1 MTKQNVCKYTKGE
14 VNRAG
19 QQLLD
24 KTYGEYDEAK
34 NILDNWRA
42 CHIAPLNS
50 FQKSLRLK
58 LTKID
63 ANALVSQ
70 RLKRTPSILAKLK
83 RNPQMLLARMQDIG
97 GIRAVTKNMQMVREL
112 EAAYKRGT
120 KVFAIVQGGKD
131 YIINPKASGYR
142 GVHLIFKCKNGF
154 SIELQVRTQ
163 IQHAWATAV
172 ETMGT
177 FLNLSLKSSE
187 GPDEWLSFFA
197 LASSAF
203 AVLENTPRIPE
214 YNNLSEEETFE
225 KLLQIEKRLDVLN
238 KLSGFRV
245 VARHISNDKKKGRY
259 HLITLDLDEMRARI
273 QSYEAKDIDIASTEY
288 SKKEAEISSGR
299 NLQVVL
305 VSSESINALRKAYPS
320 YFLDAELFAKQI
332 AVIQKRLEK
341 LKGNY
346 VTTRRGV
353 RSSLGGS

>member
-1 MTKQNVCKYTKGE
+1 MTAGKISKYTKGE

-24 KTYGEYDEAK
+24 KTHAGYVEAK
-34 NILDNWRA
+34 GVLDNWRA

-58 LTKID
+58 LAKLD
-63 ANALVSQ
+63 GKALVSQ
-70 RLKRTPSILAKLK
+70 RLKRTPSILAKLE

-97 GIRAVTKNMQMVREL
+97 GIRAVTENMQKLRRL
-112 EAAYKRGT
+112 EAAYKKGT
-120 KVFAIVQGGKD
+120 RAFSIVQGGKD
-131 YIINPKASGYR
+131 YIIYPKQSGYR

-177 FLNLSLKSSE
+177 FLDHSLKSSE
-187 GPDEWLSFFA
+187 GPDEWLDFFA
-197 LASSAF
+197 LAGSAF
-203 AVLENTPRIPE
+203 AVLESTPRIVGHD
-214 YNNLSEEETFE
+214 NLSDQETFE
-225 KLLQIEKRLDVLN
+225 KLLQMEKRLDVLN

-245 VARHISNDKKKGRY
+245 VARHISDDKKKGRY
-259 HLITLDLDEMRARI
+259 HLITLDLEKMRANI
-273 QSYEAKDIDIASTEY
+273 QSYEAKDIDIASAEY

-305 VSSESINALRKAYPS
+305 VSSESINALKMAYPS
-320 YFLDAELFAKQI
+320 YFLDAELFSRQI
-332 AVIQKRLEK
+332 LGIRRRLEK
-341 LKGNY
+341 MKGIY
-346 VTTRRGV
+346 VPVRRV
-353 RSSLGGS
+353 LRPPLS